1 MGYWLVK
8 GGRITDN
15 RQEKVVSIVDEI
27 IFTNK
32 QNIPWNEVEK
42 YLKRYIGNTYVVA
55 EYQDYISIAGDFP
68 DEYAESQYTKKLR
81 GAVAKAKANASQI
94 VGNLIVNATN
104 RRWVENK
111 NDKHNRDASEGWYR
125 YDVYF
130 AIPVQGSS
138 ERNKRLNYY
147 SGTLVVR
154 KTIHGLF
161 LYDMINIKKEASMP
175 LESK

>member
-1 MGYWLVK
+1 M
-8 GGRITDN
+8 
-15 RQEKVVSIVDEI
+15 
-27 IFTNK
+27 
-32 QNIPWNEVEK
+32 
-42 YLKRYIGNTYVVA
+42 
-55 EYQDYISIAGDFP
+55 
-68 DEYAESQYTKKLR
+68 
-81 GAVAKAKANASQI
+81 AKAKANASQI
-94 VGNLIVNATN
+94 VGDLIVNATN